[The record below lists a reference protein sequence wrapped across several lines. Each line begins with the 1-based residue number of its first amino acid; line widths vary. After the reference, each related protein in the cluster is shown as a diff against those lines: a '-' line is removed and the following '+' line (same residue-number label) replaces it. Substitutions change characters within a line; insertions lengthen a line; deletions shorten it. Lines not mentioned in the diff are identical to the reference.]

1 LAAQLAV
8 GTPVYMPPEQATGNL
23 QAIDARSDIYSLGAI
38 LYEMLALLPPIDKEG
53 GYLAVLMRVMQ
64 GEIVPPE
71 QRNPQ
76 RARAG
81 KIPKEMSA
89 IAMKALAKSPQ
100 DRYQKIE
107 ALRKDIER
115 FQEGRSVSAKEDTFR
130 EAVWKLVKRNKQA
143 SFTSGI
149 ALLVMAAILWF
160 SFGAILNAK
169 GKAEESLARL
179 QSEQGIKRERGK
191 NSAPFFVQD
200 AKVSA
205 DKKRLDYALAQV
217 TVALEYNPEMS
228 EARLLKGQLLIV
240 AKDLASAQQ
249 ELEQYVQK
257 EPKDKDA
264 AQLLALCR
272 KARPQDPATSSAF
285 AEILVRQKAFGLAEQ
300 MEQDQD
306 KLFQLYRQ
314 RIEAVWPGLS
324 NRLAMDK
331 NGKCRL
337 DLKDCKQV
345 ADDLTPLQG
354 MPLTSLALDRCQVRD
369 LTALQGMPLTSLSLF
384 ECGEVLDLTP
394 LKGMPLT
401 TLVLTHC
408 GQVRDLTPLKGM
420 PLITLNLHGCGE
432 VGDLTPL
439 QGMNLSQIYFTPR
452 NITKGMDILRQMKS
466 LKTIGV
472 GWGGDKDTFSPEQ
485 FWKRYE
491 AGEFK

>member
-1 LAAQLAV
+1 
-8 GTPVYMPPEQATGNL
+8 MPPEQATGNL

-38 LYEMLALLPPIDKEG
+38 LYEMLTLLPPIDKEG

-100 DRYQKIE
+100 DRYQKVE

-143 SFTSGI
+143 SFTSCI

-160 SFGAILNAK
+160 SFGAILDAK
-169 GKAEESLARL
+169 GKAEEALARV

-205 DKKRLDYALAQV
+205 DNKRLDYALAQV
-217 TVALEYNPEMS
+217 TVALEYDPEMS

-240 AKDLASAQQ
+240 GKDLASAEQ

-257 EPKDKDA
+257 EPRTKMRPNCWRCAGRPD
-264 AQLLALCR
+264 R
-272 KARPQDPATSSAF
+272 KTPPLRLPLRRYWFS
-285 AEILVRQKAFGLAEQ
+285 QKAFGLAEQ

-314 RIEAVWPGLS
+314 RIEAAWPGLS
-324 NRLAMDK
+324 NRLAMGK

-345 ADDLTPLQG
+345 ADLTPLQG
-354 MPLTSLALDRCQVRD
+354 MPLTSLALDRCPVRD
-369 LTALQGMPLTSLSLF
+369 LTPLKGMPLTSLDLF
-384 ECGEVLDLTP
+384 ECGEVRDLTP

-408 GQVRDLTPLKGM
+408 RQVRDLTPLKGM
-420 PLITLNLHGCGE
+420 PLIMLNLHDCSE
-432 VGDLTPL
+432 VG
-439 QGMNLSQIYFTPR
+439 I
-452 NITKGMDILRQMKS
+452 
-466 LKTIGV
+466 
-472 GWGGDKDTFSPEQ
+472 
-485 FWKRYE
+485 
-491 AGEFK
+491 